1 MAVNNLMTG
10 EERAVSS
17 EHVCLYSSVKTDKKS
32 LRTVAF
38 GSTQSTWGDKND

>member
-17 EHVCLYSSVKTDKKS
+17 AHICLYSSVNRQKALELWHLVPPK
-32 LRTVAF
+32 
-38 GSTQSTWGDKND
+38 STWGDKNY